1 MYGTTQEDAARS
13 VGVIPPPTDLDVQ
26 RLILFLD
33 NQIKKVYNKDTKE
46 ERKCSKVKLTNANA
60 IRARIVRALGI
71 YFDQV
76 GEDVDLIASN
86 TLNFP
91 VVAED
96 GEEGWV
102 EVVVKVPKGTKD
114 EEYDGY
120 GRRQQYELELQE
132 KAEKKAKADEAKAK
146 KIAKDKA
153 KREKAE

>member
-1 MYGTTQEDAARS
+1 M
-13 VGVIPPPTDLDVQ
+13 
-26 RLILFLD
+26 
-33 NQIKKVYNKDTKE
+33 
-46 ERKCSKVKLTNANA
+46 KLANANA
-60 IRARIVRALGI
+60 IRADVVRRLAN
-71 YFDQV
+71 YFGAA

-120 GRRQQYELELQE
+120 GRRKQYELELQE

>member
-1 MYGTTQEDAARS
+1 M
-13 VGVIPPPTDLDVQ
+13 
-26 RLILFLD
+26 
-33 NQIKKVYNKDTKE
+33 
-46 ERKCSKVKLTNANA
+46 KLANANV

-76 GEDVDLIASN
+76 GEDVALIASN

-91 VVAED
+91 IVAED

-153 KREKAE
+153 RREKAE

>member
-1 MYGTTQEDAARS
+1 M
-13 VGVIPPPTDLDVQ
+13 
-26 RLILFLD
+26 
-33 NQIKKVYNKDTKE
+33 
-46 ERKCSKVKLTNANA
+46 KLANANA
-60 IRARIVRALGI
+60 IRARIVRALDD
-71 YFDQV
+71 YFDKC
-76 GEDVDLIASN
+76 GEDVGTIASN

-102 EVVVKVPKGTKD
+102 EIVVKVPKGTKD

-120 GRRQQYELELQE
+120 GRRQQYEIELQE

>member
-1 MYGTTQEDAARS
+1 M
-13 VGVIPPPTDLDVQ
+13 
-26 RLILFLD
+26 
-33 NQIKKVYNKDTKE
+33 
-46 ERKCSKVKLTNANA
+46 KLANANA
-60 IRARIVRALGI
+60 IRARIVRALDD
-71 YFDQV
+71 YFDKC
-76 GEDVDLIASN
+76 GEDIGTIASN

-102 EVVVKVPKGTKD
+102 EIVVKVPKGTKD